1 MRPRLPEFKQP
12 AILIFSKN
20 NGFRDD
26 VQIKAA
32 SAALEK
38 MAKEKGWSSF
48 TTENAAVFNT
58 AQLGQFKAVVWSSVS
73 GDVLTPNQR
82 AALKAWIEQGGG
94 YVGLHGSGG
103 DPSYKWQWYVNE
115 LIGTQFIGHTLSPQF
130 QQGRLVVEDQTHSA
144 TRTLPKE
151 WVRTEEWYSF
161 DQSPRAKGYHILV
174 TLDEASYGIGERLTC
189 SDGHHFF
196 RRHCPILLRDHV
208 STAR

>member
-12 AILIFSKN
+12 AILIFSKT

-82 AALKAWIEQGGG
+82 AALKAWFVRHRRKGRHHSLEQRRACR
-94 YVGLHGSGG
+94 
-103 DPSYKWQWYVNE
+103 SYRK
-115 LIGTQFIGHTLSPQF
+115 QF
-130 QQGRLVVEDQTHSA
+130 
-144 TRTLPKE
+144 
-151 WVRTEEWYSF
+151 
-161 DQSPRAKGYHILV
+161 
-174 TLDEASYGIGERLTC
+174 
-189 SDGHHFF
+189 
-196 RRHCPILLRDHV
+196 
-208 STAR
+208 